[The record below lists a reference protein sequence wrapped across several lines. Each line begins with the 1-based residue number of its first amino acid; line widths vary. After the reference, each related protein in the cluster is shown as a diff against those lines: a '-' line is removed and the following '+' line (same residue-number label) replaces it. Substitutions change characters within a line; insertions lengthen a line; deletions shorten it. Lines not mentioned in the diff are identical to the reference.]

1 MRQGKQA
8 WDWLVWIMS
17 VGSEAQD
24 CPSYLALV
32 PGVSRAGEWWA
43 GVWECKSSIKE
54 VSGGRALDWLACIW
68 KAHTQARGKS
78 FTISPN

>member
-1 MRQGKQA
+1 
-8 WDWLVWIMS
+8 MS
-17 VGSEAQD
+17 EEWQ
-24 CPSYLALV
+24 
-32 PGVSRAGEWWA
+32 ETWWA